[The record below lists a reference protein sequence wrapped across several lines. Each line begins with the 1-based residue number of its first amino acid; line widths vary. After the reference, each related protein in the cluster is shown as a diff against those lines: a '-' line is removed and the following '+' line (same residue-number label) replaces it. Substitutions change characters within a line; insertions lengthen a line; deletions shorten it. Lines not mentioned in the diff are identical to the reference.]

1 MAAELEIGQ
10 YYYDYIYNTYLI
22 YDGETDGYYWFIMVD
37 ENRHVAYYDFELE
50 NLRRY

>member
-1 MAAELEIGQ
+1 MAAELEFGQ
-10 YYYDYIYNTYLI
+10 YYYDSVSHDFLI
-22 YDGETDGYYWFIMVD
+22 YDGEENGYYWFILID